1 MDHGVHHLP
10 GRIRYKIRGLTAAE
24 MRSVGQVLERC
35 DDVEHVEVRPSSSSL
50 IVHYDPA
57 HTDVRRLGRCI
68 EAGLR
73 TVPRYAAAAAPSRE
87 RRAPPVS
94 SDAVAQSV
102 RHLGMVFGQTAFKVA
117 LEQAVRGGLTSLQ
130 RSVVAKT

>member
-10 GRIRYKIRGLTAAE
+10 GRIRYKIAGLTPAE
-24 MRSVGQVLERC
+24 MRSVGRVLERC
-35 DDVEHVEVRPSSSSL
+35 DDVEHVEVRPSASSL

-68 EAGLR
+68 ETGLR
-73 TVPRYAAAAAPSRE
+73 TVPRYQAAATPSRE
-87 RRAPPVS
+87 RRAPRVS
-94 SDAVAQSV
+94 SDTVAHSV

-117 LEQAVRGGLTSLQ
+117 LEQAVRGGLSSLQ
-130 RSVVAKT
+130 RSVLAKT

>member
-10 GRIRYKIRGLTAAE
+10 GRIRYKIAGLAPAE
-24 MRSVGQVLERC
+24 MRAVGRVLERC

-57 HTDVRRLGRCI
+57 HTDVPRLGRCI

-73 TVPRYAAAAAPSRE
+73 TVPRYAAPEPPRE
-87 RRAPPVS
+87 RRAPRVS
-94 SDAVAQSV
+94 DEAVAESV
-102 RHLGMVFGQTAFKVA
+102 RYLGVVFGQAAFKVA
-117 LEQAVRGGLTSLQ
+117 LEQAVRGGLNSLH
-130 RSVVAKT
+130 RSVLAKG